1 MNYVPILLGGLFNL
15 CNNTPPIS
23 IKSKQIDDAGSV
35 YANFALDKDQ
45 WINTERRRWAKYFSV
60 PIADNMPEGFPP
72 RTLAVQRA
80 LCVVSQKAPAKL
92 PSVIE
97 MLYHSFWVQSNSKI
111 GEPAGFTPVLER
123 VLGEQATQDILSAV
137 SSVTSKV
144 VTCSD
149 IKFR

>member
-1 MNYVPILLGGLFNL
+1 MCPFSWEVSSTYAAIHHQSV
-15 CNNTPPIS
+15 
-23 IKSKQIDDAGSV
+23 SKASRSTTLEA
-35 YANFALDKDQ
+35 YTLTSALDKDQ

-60 PIADNMPEGFPP
+60 PIADNTPEGFPP

-97 MLYHSFWVQSNSKI
+97 ALYHSFWVQSNSKI
-111 GEPAGFTPVLER
+111 GEPAGFTPVLES
-123 VLGEQATQDILSAV
+123 VLGKQATQDILSAV
-137 SSVTSKV
+137 SSVTSKA

-149 IKFR
+149 IKPR

>member
-1 MNYVPILLGGLFNL
+1 MTLEAYIL
-15 CNNTPPIS
+15 TS
-23 IKSKQIDDAGSV
+23 AV
-35 YANFALDKDQ
+35 DKDQ

-60 PIADNMPEGFPP
+60 PIADNTPEGFPP

-97 MLYHSFWVQSNSKI
+97 ALYHSFWVQSNSKI
-111 GEPAGFTPVLER
+111 GEPAGFTPVLES
-123 VLGEQATQDILSAV
+123 VLGEQATQDILSSV

-144 VTCSD
+144 VTCLT
-149 IKFR
+149 